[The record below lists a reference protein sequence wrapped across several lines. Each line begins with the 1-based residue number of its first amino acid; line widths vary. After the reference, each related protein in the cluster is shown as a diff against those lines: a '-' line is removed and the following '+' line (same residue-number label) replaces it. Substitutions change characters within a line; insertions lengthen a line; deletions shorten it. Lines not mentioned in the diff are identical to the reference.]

1 MKTNLFVTITFL
13 LMVSIGTLSAQK
25 RTINVSGS
33 ATMDVIPDEII
44 LKINLEEYWEE
55 QYMPNK
61 TQDQFVTKVE
71 LGLIEKKFFETLD
84 KVKIS
89 RDSVLMESIGK
100 IRLWDNNKSVQY
112 KVYKISVATFEKAD
126 KILFELDFHG
136 IASANVAELKNKKL
150 TQYRQDVKKEAM
162 LAAKNKAEYL
172 LNVINE
178 QLGVVISINEV
189 NTESDTYYSG
199 SGKSSF
205 LSNTHMGSTGNVE
218 NMDLYRYI
226 PLRYNIN
233 ATFEIK
239 KKE

>member
-13 LMVSIGTLSAQK
+13 LLVSIGTLSAQK
-25 RTINVSGS
+25 RTINVNGS

-55 QYMPNK
+55 QYLPNK
-61 TQDQFVTKVE
+61 TKDQFVTKVA
-71 LGLIEKKFFETLD
+71 LGVIEKKFFETLD
-84 KVKIS
+84 KLKIS
-89 RDSVLMESIGK
+89 RDSVLLESIGN
-100 IRLWDNNKSVQY
+100 IRRWDYKLVQY
-112 KVYKISVATFEKAD
+112 KVYKISVTTFEKAD

-189 NTESDTYYSG
+189 NSESGTYYSG
-199 SGKSSF
+199 SGTSSL
-205 LSNTHMGSTGNVE
+205 LSNTFMGSTGNVE
-218 NMDLYRYI
+218 NKDLYRYI
-226 PLRYNIN
+226 PLRYHID

-239 KKE
+239 EKE